1 MSARHRYV
9 LEVNNAVLRLEPQEV
24 LPFVRGFAQALNQV
38 RELAVLDTDAP
49 EDTKRMQA
57 MQIGHQLGWWDYR
70 YIER

>member
-1 MSARHRYV
+1 MTLHRYV
-9 LEVNNAVLRLEPQEV
+9 LAINGDVIKLPPHEV
-24 LPFVRGFAQALNQV
+24 LPFVRGYAHAIGRV
-38 RELAVLDTDAP
+38 GDLAPLDTDAP